1 MYTCV
6 ICDRTFIETDLE
18 DATQIG
24 GGPGSGRS
32 RQPMTYIFAD
42 GYHYLRKIPKPKQ
55 QSQPQSVSEPKEDV
69 ALLLEANVL
78 AALPTPPVPE
88 PELKTEPLPPIEP
101 ELFEEESM
109 TPMQLAWRRRK

>member
-6 ICDRTFIETDLE
+6 ICDRTFTEADLE

-24 GGPGSGRS
+24 GGHGRS
-32 RQPMTYIFAD
+32 RRPMTYVFGG

-78 AALPTPPVPE
+78 AALPTPPEPE
-88 PELKTEPLPPIEP
+88 PEETSALAELPPIE
-101 ELFEEESM
+101 EDKLL
-109 TPMQLAWRRRK
+109 TAMQVAWLNRRSK